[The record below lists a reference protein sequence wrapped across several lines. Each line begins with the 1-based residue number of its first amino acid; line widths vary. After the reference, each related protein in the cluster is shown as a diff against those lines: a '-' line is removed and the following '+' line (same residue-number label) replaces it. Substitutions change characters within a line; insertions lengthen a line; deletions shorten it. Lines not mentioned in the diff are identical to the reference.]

1 MRRLILCTVAIAA
14 ASACGPSWKVV
25 KQASPNPFSEQKKF
39 SLAIDYAGMA
49 FNGKNEAQY
58 VAKGPEELAGWNK
71 TKEAFTT
78 GFTTTFFEKAKR
90 AGMEIGEGAPHTV
103 IVAVGDIDP
112 GYYAHFSQNNSTT
125 PVTVRIAAAD
135 GTALD
140 EFTATASTK
149 GTITHASPDSRI
161 HEDSIT
167 LGKLVVDYL
176 KDRIKPSK

>member
-1 MRRLILCTVAIAA
+1 MRRLILCTVAVAA
-14 ASACGPSWKVV
+14 ATACGPSWIVV
-25 KQASPNPFSEQKKF
+25 RQANPNPFAEQKRF
-39 SLAIDYAGMA
+39 SLAIDYSGMA

-58 VAKGPEELAGWNK
+58 VAKGPEQLAGWNK

-90 AGMEIGEGAPHTV
+90 AHLEIGEGAPHTV

-125 PVTVRIAAAD
+125 PITVRLVAAD

-140 EFTATASTK
+140 EFTVQASTK
-149 GTITHASPDSRI
+149 GSIGHASPDSRI
-161 HEDSIT
+161 HEDSIK
-167 LGKLVVDYL
+167 LGELVVAYL
-176 KDRIKPSK
+176 KDRTKPTK

>member
-1 MRRLILCTVAIAA
+1 MRRLFLCTVALAA
-14 ASACGPSWKVV
+14 ASACGPSWKIV
-25 KQASPNPFSEQKKF
+25 KQASPNPFAEQKKF
-39 SLAIDYAGMA
+39 SLAIDYSGMA
-49 FNGKNEAQY
+49 FNGKTEAQY

-90 AGMEIGEGAPHTV
+90 AHLEIGEGAPHTV

-125 PVTVRIAAAD
+125 PITVRLVAAD

-140 EFTATASTK
+140 EFTAKASTK
-149 GTITHASPDSRI
+149 GTLHNNSNDSRI
-161 HEDSIT
+161 HEDSIK
-167 LGKLVVDYL
+167 LGEIVADYL
-176 KDRIKPSK
+176 KMRIKPSN